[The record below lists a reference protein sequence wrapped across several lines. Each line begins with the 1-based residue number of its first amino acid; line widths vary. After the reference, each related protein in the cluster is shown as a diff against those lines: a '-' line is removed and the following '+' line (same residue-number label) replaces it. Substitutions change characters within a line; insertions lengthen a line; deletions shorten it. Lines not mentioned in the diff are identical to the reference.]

1 MKLVA
6 RSCKVSH
13 VSKHSKLSGRP
24 LRSECP
30 ETPKAFSSKVRQCC
44 DGCGDSGLDQ
54 RDAILPPKSRGLGT
68 IRWQDESCNNE
79 CPIAIARVP
88 GNVVM

>member
-1 MKLVA
+1 MFPNIPSFLEDHFA
-6 RSCKVSH
+6 QSAQ
-13 VSKHSKLSGRP
+13 
-24 LRSECP
+24 
-30 ETPKAFSSKVRQCC
+30 TSKVRQCY

-68 IRWQDESCNNE
+68 IRWQDESCNND

-88 GNVVM
+88 GNVVL